1 MAGMTL
7 DEMVIKI
14 SADTGNLTTEMAKVK
29 TQLESVGSTAK
40 RESENT
46 KVFSHALKGIAAAAV
61 GFMAVAE
68 VTKFLGE
75 AGHAAVENSKSLQ
88 IMALTM
94 KNATGAGADQVEQTD
109 KQIEA
114 LSTMSGVFASQIRP
128 AFDILVRSTHDSTKA
143 MAMQKLALDVSA
155 ATGKDLTT
163 VSMAM
168 AKAYEGSSTALNRLV
183 PSVKNSTDK
192 FGDLQK
198 QMGGAA
204 AKAADADPYKRM
216 SQALE
221 QMQVVVG
228 NALMPLLKAMVP
240 VVQSLS
246 PVFVMLAKGIS
257 SLVPIMTPLIK
268 QVFPPL
274 IELMQM
280 LMKAVMPLA
289 KDLLVA
295 LMPAFLSLMK
305 VIEPLLKAILP
316 PLVLVLEKILIPIIK
331 MLSGELSTYLVPM
344 VINLTKFMGLLADVI
359 SNTVVFAFQAL
370 QNIIGPIWSGF
381 LQPLINDL
389 MSLLGIHAAPTVTV
403 KTDTSAIAKAKSEI
417 ASIPGLEAG
426 TGASLSSGAS
436 AKTAAAAQTHAE
448 KLAAV
453 AKKHAETIA
462 KEHQALADKLKSIVE
477 KSVEGLRSA
486 FQTAAQVDIGSM
498 FATMQQAGETSA
510 DALLATL
517 KDRLAKIQQLARD
530 AASLAG
536 AGFSELF
543 IQQVVALGPEAGDTM
558 AQSLLT
564 ANAQTQADLKTSF
577 AQAVQ
582 LGAGQFV
589 TGGSSTLTAKQLQDY
604 AKQGSTGQNVIGS
617 NTGVTI
623 NAPVSVQTNASPSQI
638 ASAAVSAIKFGVSA
652 GAF

>member
-1 MAGMTL
+1 MATPL
-7 DEMVIKI
+7 EQMVIEIK
-14 SADTGNLTTEMAKVK
+14 ADTGNLTAEMTKVK
-29 TQLESVGSTAK
+29 AQLESVGSTAK
-40 RESENT
+40 RESESA
-46 KVFSHALKGIAAAAV
+46 KGFGAALKGIASAAV

-94 KNATGAGADQVEQTD
+94 KNATGAGKEQVEQVD
-109 KQIEA
+109 KQIES
-114 LSTMSGVFASQIRP
+114 LSQMSGVFATNIRP
-128 AFDILVRSTHDSTKA
+128 AFDIFVRSTHDSNKA
-143 MAMQKLALDVSA
+143 LAMQKLALDVA
-155 ATGKDLTT
+155 AGTGKDLTT

-168 AKAYEGSSTALNRLV
+168 AKAFEGSNTALNKLA

-192 FGDLQK
+192 FAALQ
-198 QMGGAA
+198 QQFGGAA
-204 AKAADADPYKRM
+204 KTAADSDPYKRM
-216 SQALE
+216 SVAFE
-221 QMQVVVG
+221 QMKIAVG
-228 NALMPLLKAMVP
+228 NALMPVLKALVP
-240 VVQSLS
+240 VVQSLT
-246 PVFVMLAKGIS
+246 PVFAMMAKGIS

-274 IELMQM
+274 IQLMQM

-370 QNIIGPIWSGF
+370 QNIIGPIWSGV

-436 AKTAAAAQTHAE
+436 AKAAGASQSHAD

-462 KEHQALADKLKSIVE
+462 KQQQALADKLKSIVE
-477 KSVEGLRSA
+477 KSVESLRSA

-498 FATMQQAGETSA
+498 FATMQEQGDTSA
-510 DALLATL
+510 DSLLASL
-517 KDRLAKIQQLARD
+517 KDKLAKIQQLARD
-530 AASLAG
+530 TAALAG

-543 IQQVVALGPEAGDTM
+543 IQQVVAQGPEVGDAM
-558 AQSLLT
+558 AQSILG
-564 ANAQTQADLKTSF
+564 ASGKTQADLKSSF
-577 AQAVQ
+577 SQAQT
-582 LGAGQFV
+582 LGAGSFI
-589 TGGSSTLTAKQLQDY
+589 TGSKTSLDAKQLL
-604 AKQGSTGQNVIGS
+604 ALGSTSGGQNVVGANS
-617 NTGVTI
+617 MVTI
-623 NAPVSVQTNASPSQI
+623 NAPVSMTSNASPAQT
-638 ASAAVSAIKFGVSA
+638 AQAVVSAIKFGVSA
-652 GAF
+652 GSF